1 MISVIVPSY
10 NVAPYLQRCVDS
22 LISQTYPDLEIIL
35 VDDGSTDETGKLC
48 DRIAESDSRIKV
60 IHKENGGLSDARNAG
75 IDIATGEFYS
85 FIDGDDFIEPDT
97 YEVMMKEMENP
108 RVSIVAG
115 GFIVTDVQGNNRISM
130 SPERQYLKKEEAF
143 MDLLG
148 GENYI
153 TQSSCNKLFR
163 SSLFEKIRYKK
174 GILNEDMEIL
184 PRLLDVSD
192 DVVLLNKAVYHY
204 IKKPGSIT
212 TADYSMERY
221 RAIEV
226 ERDIYLLCKNKYP
239 KLEPYA
245 AYYELKS
252 LYEMLC
258 NLVKCS
264 NHRDFKMQEFKIRC
278 RIIAVFLRCNKWQE
292 LRNLYGNEM
301 KEYCL
306 VTLLGSETIKALVQI
321 KQKIMGKAT
330 GSKNKNLEKHDD

>member
-22 LISQTYPDLEIIL
+22 LISQTYSNLEIIL
-35 VDDGSTDETGKLC
+35 VDDGSTDDTGKLC
-48 DRIAESDSRIKV
+48 DKIAESDSRIKV

-108 RVSIVAG
+108 RVSIAAG

-130 SPERQYLKKEEAF
+130 SPERQYLTKEEAF

-239 KLEPYA
+239 QLQPYA
-245 AYYELKS
+245 SFYELKS

-258 NLVKCS
+258 NLVGCA
-264 NHRDFKMQEFKIRC
+264 NHKDFKLQELFIRFKIVSVV
-278 RIIAVFLRCNKWQE
+278 IRCNRWREIADTYKEE
-292 LRNLYGNEM
+292 LKIY
-301 KEYCL
+301 
-306 VTLLGSETIKALVQI
+306 LLNALIGINNIDKLARI
-321 KQKIMGKAT
+321 KQKIN
-330 GSKNKNLEKHDD
+330 NKLK